1 MSEDNV
7 LEKNFLKIT
16 SIRTSSN
23 AFQMKLK
30 ENDIIFSLDGELVNI
45 TYDDFSKELSD
56 LKERKILT
64 LYRDGTFF
72 NTFIAGPLGVIC
84 EEVNSES
91 ITDLNSYNVKENLD
105 LDAFY
110 QQFEVFKKPGHTA
123 ILINT
128 FPTILASFASPLW
141 MIQNRLWNFF
151 WYFTSIFFRAY
162 DDITLVILRWLD
174 IDVLVCR

>member
-1 MSEDNV
+1 MSEDTI
-7 LEKNFLKIT
+7 LEKKFLIIT
-16 SIRTSSN
+16 SIRNSSN

-72 NTFIAGPLGVIC
+72 NTFVTGQLGVIC

-91 ITDLNSYNVKENLD
+91 ITDLNSYKVKENLD
-105 LDAFY
+105 L
-110 QQFEVFKKPGHTA
+110 
-123 ILINT
+123 
-128 FPTILASFASPLW
+128 
-141 MIQNRLWNFF
+141 
-151 WYFTSIFFRAY
+151 
-162 DDITLVILRWLD
+162 
-174 IDVLVCR
+174 

>member
-1 MSEDNV
+1 MSEDTV
-7 LEKNFLKIT
+7 LENKFLRIK

-72 NTFIAGPLGVIC
+72 NTFVAGPLGV
-84 EEVNSES
+84 
-91 ITDLNSYNVKENLD
+91 
-105 LDAFY
+105 
-110 QQFEVFKKPGHTA
+110 
-123 ILINT
+123 
-128 FPTILASFASPLW
+128 
-141 MIQNRLWNFF
+141 
-151 WYFTSIFFRAY
+151 
-162 DDITLVILRWLD
+162 
-174 IDVLVCR
+174 VC

>member
-1 MSEDNV
+1 MSEDTV
-7 LEKNFLKIT
+7 LEKKFLRIT
-16 SIRTSSN
+16 SIRNSSN

-72 NTFIAGPLGVIC
+72 NTFVTGSLGVIC

-91 ITDLNSYNVKENLD
+91 ITNLNSYKVKENLD
-105 LDAFY
+105 LEAFY
-110 QQFEVFKKPGHTA
+110 QQFEVLK
-123 ILINT
+123 
-128 FPTILASFASPLW
+128 SRD
-141 MIQNRLWNFF
+141 IQLF
-151 WYFTSIFFRAY
+151 
-162 DDITLVILRWLD
+162 
-174 IDVLVCR
+174 